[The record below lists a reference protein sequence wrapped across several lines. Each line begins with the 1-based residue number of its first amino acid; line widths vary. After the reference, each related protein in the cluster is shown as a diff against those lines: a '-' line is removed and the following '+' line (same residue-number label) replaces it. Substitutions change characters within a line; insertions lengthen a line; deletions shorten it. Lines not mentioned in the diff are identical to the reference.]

1 MNMALKCLLVED
13 SGFIREIYHY
23 VLQDMPGIQIVAEA
37 DDGVTAIQLI
47 EEHQPDLLIL
57 DLVLPLKDGLEVL
70 KNVSAL
76 SPHTRAVVISSQD
89 DESIISKAKALG
101 AVEYVIKP
109 FTKKQLVAVLQQVT
123 ATYAEVQNG

>member
-1 MNMALKCLLVED
+1 MAIKCLIVED

-23 VLQDMPGIQIVAEA
+23 VLQDFAELSIVAEA
-37 DDGVTAIQLI
+37 DDGVTAVQLI
-47 EEHQPDLLIL
+47 EQHQPDLLIL

-70 KNVSAL
+70 KSVSQI
-76 SPHTRAVVISSQD
+76 SPHTKAVVISSL
-89 DESIISKAKALG
+89 DEEHIIAKAKALG

-109 FTKKQLVAVLQQVT
+109 FTKKQLLSVLQQVT